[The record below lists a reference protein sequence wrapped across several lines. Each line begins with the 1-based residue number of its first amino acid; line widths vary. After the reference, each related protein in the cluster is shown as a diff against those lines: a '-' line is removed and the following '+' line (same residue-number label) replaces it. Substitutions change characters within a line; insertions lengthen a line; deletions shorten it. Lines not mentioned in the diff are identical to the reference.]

1 MLFMPKRLTALYL
14 QDIKSAIQKIEKY
27 TKGLSFEQFQKNVMI
42 VDAVVRNLEIIGEA
56 SRHIPQETRKKCKD
70 IPWQEMADMR
80 NKVIH
85 EYFGIDIV
93 ILWKTVKDDLSLVKR
108 EINKL

>member
-1 MLFMPKRLTALYL
+1 MTFNF
-14 QDIKSAIQKIEKY
+14 KSAIQKIEKY
-27 TKGLSFEQFQKNVMI
+27 IKGLSFEQFQKNIMI

-56 SRHIPQETRKKCKD
+56 SRHIPNEMRKKCKD

-85 EYFGIDIV
+85 EYFGIDIA
-93 ILWKTVKDDLSLVKR
+93 ILWKTVKDDLLLVKKK
-108 EINKL
+108 INKL